1 MPRPSRF
8 PALSAILALAALA
21 VGCGGGLELGAPIPT
36 VSARDQDGV
45 PVNLAEEARSGY
57 TLVYFYPKAAS
68 PDCTQ
73 QACSLRDVY
82 DELHQAGV
90 KVFGVS
96 LDGPKEQKAFRDQNR
111 IPFTLIADPE
121 HQVID
126 AFGVPRPGGFAK
138 RQAFLF
144 RDGKLVWQ
152 DSSPSP
158 ERHGNEV
165 LAAVAS
171 TGGQRSAS

>member
-1 MPRPSRF
+1 MTSLSRTPSR
-8 PALSAILALAALA
+8 ALVLAAAAVALAA
-21 VGCGGGLELGAPIPT
+21 VGCGGGLDVGSPIPA
-36 VSARDQDGV
+36 VAARDQDGQ
-45 PVNLAEEARSGY
+45 PVDLAAAAGSGY
-57 TLVYFYPKAAS
+57 TLVYFYPKANS

-82 DELHQAGV
+82 DRLSAAGV
-90 KVFGVS
+90 KVYGVS
-96 LDGPKEQKAFRDQNR
+96 LDTPKEQKAFRDEHR

-144 RDGKLVWQ
+144 RDGRLVWR
-152 DSSPSP
+152 DLSPSP
-158 ERHGNEV
+158 ERHGEEV
-165 LAAVAS
+165 LAAVS
-171 TGGQRSAS
+171 SAG